1 MGHTGYDRG
10 PRDLPDCDV
19 WPRERSY
26 LLDAQY
32 EYECI
37 TVMLKCSMLVSEAIL
52 KLHYPTLFANPMVL
66 FCDTGEHIVVYL
78 AKEIDNVTPIQ

>member
-1 MGHTGYDRG
+1 
-10 PRDLPDCDV
+10 
-19 WPRERSY
+19 
-26 LLDAQY
+26 
-32 EYECI
+32 
-37 TVMLKCSMLVSEAIL
+37 MLKCSMLVSEAIL